1 MYFFFTQT
9 HRASRNG
16 HRTWVSSHWC
26 WSAFQSYREHILCRP
41 TNVSLLTLMLVCIP
55 LGMAVSQP
63 QKFPY
68 RSQYIKVTIGP
79 RTHQKC
85 PLTGLHSTWNGAD
98 VFIMRLHVFDQGCCS
113 QKCVVGLFCLYNR
126 SLLPFIIGLIW
137 HWYLFWTLRLT
148 KTRSLLPLY

>member
-1 MYFFFTQT
+1 MWVYRYILMCILFLRRRIELPATVIYVYMCECIDTYSCVFFFYTD
-9 HRASRNG
+9 ASSFPQR
-16 HRTWVSSHWC
+16 SS
-26 WSAFQSYREHILCRP
+26 
-41 TNVSLLTLMLVCIP
+41 NVSLVTLMLVCIP

-126 SLLPFIIGLIW
+126 SLLPFIIGLI
-137 HWYLFWTLRLT
+137 
-148 KTRSLLPLY
+148 